1 MKTDIC
7 SACGSSKLMHNMP
20 IVDFGHGNVKNDLSV
35 LVKTT
40 DRVILNKFEKGKLK
54 AQICGSCG
62 KVDLSVENPT
72 ALWEAY
78 LKNKSL

>member
-1 MKTDIC
+1 MT
-7 SACGSSKLMHNMP
+7 
-20 IVDFGHGNVKNDLSV
+20 IVDFGHGNAKNDLSV

-54 AQICGSCG
+54 AQIYGSCG
-62 KVDLSVENPT
+62 KVDLTVQDPQ

-78 LKNKSL
+78 IKNKSL